1 MPNNIFGKGGIS
13 LPQDLERQRE
23 LARAI
28 KVGHAR

>member
-1 MPNNIFGKGGIS
+1 MLNTSWQRRYF
-13 LPQDLERQRE
+13 LPQELERQRE